1 MPLTVCTVKKKES
14 IRLKHT
20 WKKLLSLVL
29 VVLLVV
35 PTALPSLALA
45 DAAPGDVIVTLGEN
59 LSPAEREKILA
70 EMNETENTEIITV
83 SNQEEREYLGDY
95 ISSSQIGTRALSSTK
110 ITLAEEGS
118 GINVETNNITW
129 VSEGMYANALVTAGV
144 EDADIY
150 VTAPF
155 PVSGTAALTGL
166 IKAYEIAAEIEIPE
180 EQKQV
185 ANEEMVRTAELAE
198 SIGVEEATELMNRIK
213 EEIANNPVES
223 EEDLRELIRR
233 VAAELGI
240 ELTEQELDG
249 LVSLFMRMKNLN
261 IDWNQVQDQISK
273 VRDNLGD
280 FLAREDTQ
288 SFISKILEVINQLIE
303 AIKGFFTSEA

>member
-1 MPLTVCTVKKKES
+1 M
-14 IRLKHT
+14 ILKQT
-20 WKKLLSLVL
+20 WKKLISLAL
-29 VVLLVV
+29 VFSLLV
-35 PTALPSLALA
+35 PTITPAVALA
-45 DAAPGDVIVTLGEN
+45 DAAPGDVIITLGEN

-70 EMNETENTEIITV
+70 EMGETEESEVITV

-110 ITLAEEGS
+110 ITLGQSGS

-129 VSEGMYANALVTAGV
+129 VAEAMYANALVTAGV

-213 EEIANNPVES
+213 EEIAKNPVET
-223 EEDLRELIRR
+223 EDDLRELIRR
-233 VAAELGI
+233 VAAELGVT
-240 ELTEQELDG
+240 LTDSELDG

-261 IDWNQVQDQISK
+261 IDWDQVQDQISK

-288 SFISKILEVINQLIE
+288 SFISKMLDVLNELIDSL
-303 AIKGFFTSEA
+303 KGLFTSET